1 MLFYDPLFLTIFPV
15 VYVFYW
21 SIHGGQN
28 QRKWTLLVASLLF
41 YIWGEPLFV
50 VLLLLSITIDYVI
63 SLYLTDVTPLPL
75 RKAALAIGVASNL
88 LILVFYKYVDFFAEN
103 VNLALSPTN
112 VAKLPLLHIA
122 LPIGMSFV
130 LFEKITYLVD
140 TYRGISR
147 PAPRLSVYCLFVLF
161 FPKLLAGPILKYHEM
176 KDQIAAPPAIE
187 WNDFWSGFLRF
198 ARGIG
203 RKLLIADPLGVF
215 VNQVFA
221 ADPAS
226 LGTGHAWLGLACFTL
241 QIYFDFAGYS
251 DMAIGLARTL
261 GFRLKENFN

>member
-147 PAPRLSVYCLFVLF
+147 PAPRLSDYCLFVLF

-176 KDQIAAPPAIE
+176 SHQILSLPTIDLSDLGA
-187 WNDFWSGFLRF
+187 G
-198 ARGIG
+198 G
-203 RKLLIADPLGVF
+203 LLCVPK
-215 VNQVFA
+215 
-221 ADPAS
+221 
-226 LGTGHAWLGLACFTL
+226 T
-241 QIYFDFAGYS
+241 
-251 DMAIGLARTL
+251 
-261 GFRLKENFN
+261 